1 MKKMTATKD
10 EKQGELVEGSGDEW
24 SWSIR
29 DYKDFKPVFQ
39 PALDGD
45 LDQRPL

>member
-1 MKKMTATKD
+1 MSATKD
-10 EKQGELVEGSGDEW
+10 EKEGELVEGSGDEW

-29 DYKDFKPVFQ
+29 DYKDSKPLSQ